1 MNKYAFV
8 VCKMDIDDTHT
19 HDVTLDTILTLW
31 VAALFL
37 ARDSSPHLLVTL
49 A

>member
-1 MNKYAFV
+1 
-8 VCKMDIDDTHT
+8 MDIDDAHIQR
-19 HDVTLDTILTLW
+19 DVTFDTILTLW